1 MKREGAFCAAAGL
14 ALAAACCAAVP
25 ASAAV
30 SSGAGNAAPAGGA
43 YVALGDSYTSGPV
56 MQPSSPTASP
66 LCDQSAVNYPH
77 LTARALGLALTDVSC
92 GGATVS
98 DMTQSQYPGVAPQF
112 GALSVRDKVVTLGI
126 GGNDDNTFI
135 TAVAG
140 CGALGASDPENRGAP
155 CEKAFG
161 DRFADNIASDGPNIG
176 AALRRIHAL
185 APHARVFVAG
195 YPDILPQHGNCWPQM
210 PMSTGDVAY
219 LNGVERDLNGM
230 LEREAGANG
239 ATFVDTYGPS
249 IGHDACQPESVRWV
263 EPAVP
268 SSPAA
273 FVHPNAAGEA
283 AMASMVEEAIR

>member
-1 MKREGAFCAAAGL
+1 MKREGALCAAGL
-14 ALAAACCAAVP
+14 ALAAACCAAAP
-25 ASAAV
+25 ADAAV
-30 SSGAGNAAPAGGA
+30 ASGKPAPDHGA

-56 MQPSSPTASP
+56 MPPPARGASP

-77 LTARALGLALTDVSC
+77 LTAENLGLSLTDVSC

-98 DMTQSQYPGVAPQF
+98 DMTQSQYPAVPPQF
-112 GALSVRDKVVTLGI
+112 DALSRRDSVVTLGI

-140 CGALGASDPENRGAP
+140 CGALGATDPENKGAP

-176 AALRRIHAL
+176 AALRRIHVL
-185 APHARVFVAG
+185 APHARVYVVG
-195 YPDILPQHGNCWPQM
+195 YPDILPQHGNCWPRM
-210 PMSTGDVAY
+210 PMTTGDVAY
-219 LNGVERDLNGM
+219 LDGVEHDLNTM
-230 LEREAGANG
+230 LEHEAETNG
-239 ATFVDTYGPS
+239 AAFVDTYGPS
-249 IGHDACQPESVRWV
+249 VGHDACQPESVRWI

-283 AMASMVEEAIR
+283 AMARMVESAMR